1 MFPIKPC
8 GRPEAFRNGAFTLIE
23 IIVAMT
29 IIAVIAAVAVPTLKG
44 LNDDAKTRAPLQALA
59 EMVQDV
65 RQRAMKER
73 RPYEIIFERDGL
85 HAIPGNRPFGERDA
99 FLKQLEE
106 LRTPPVRTAF
116 ERPAAERVEIKKSDP
131 AGGGGLKPLPA
142 KTGESPSPEFQ
153 EKPPEMP
160 WTLTIP
166 MEAKT
171 QCELLIWGDAEWDL
185 LEGDRLR
192 RWVFQ
197 ANGMI
202 SPARVRLTVGAMQ
215 LEAAFDPLTGEMTG
229 ESARPTS
236 TGGTSGR

>member
-1 MFPIKPC
+1 MFHIKPC
-8 GRPEAFRNGAFTLIE
+8 GRPVASRTGAFTLIE

-44 LNDDAKTRAPLQALA
+44 LNDDAKSRAPLQALA

-73 RPYEIIFERDGL
+73 RPYEILFERDGM
-85 HAIPGNRPFGERDA
+85 HAIPGNRSFGERDE
-99 FLKQLEE
+99 FLKHLEE

-116 ERPAAERVEIKKSDP
+116 EHQK
-131 AGGGGLKPLPA
+131 PA
-142 KTGESPSPEFQ
+142 KPDVEKTEAPGIRGMKSPPMENGGKTSPGSE
-153 EKPPEMP
+153 EEPPEMP

-166 MEAKT
+166 MEGKMK
-171 QCELLIWGDAEWDL
+171 CELLLWGDGEWDL
-185 LEGDRLR
+185 LEGDRMR

-197 ANGMI
+197 ANGML
-202 SPARVRLTVGAMQ
+202 SPAKVRLTLGATQ

-229 ESARPTS
+229 ESTRPTPATAS
-236 TGGTSGR
+236 R

>member
-8 GRPEAFRNGAFTLIE
+8 GRPDAFRNGAFTLIE

-85 HAIPGNRPFGERDA
+85 HAIPGNRSFGERDE
-99 FLKQLEE
+99 FLKHLEE

-116 ERPAAERVEIKKSDP
+116 ERQKSDKTEVKKAAP
-131 AGGGGLKPLPA
+131 AGGPGMKPLPA
-142 KTGESPSPEFQ
+142 KTGEETAPDSAGE
-153 EKPPEMP
+153 PPEMP

-166 MEAKT
+166 MEAKM
-171 QCELLIWGDAEWDL
+171 QCELLMWGDGEWDL

-236 TGGTSGR
+236 TGGAASR